1 MATVRVTL
9 DSQIGA
15 AWMGA
20 FERAITNLNALFRRE
35 RAAIVLSQTSEG
47 PVISVRVDSS
57 IGTTAVHG
65 QATTETTTAGR
76 LVRSE
81 VRLPVQIEINT
92 PRGMRGAGPGVYE
105 VVAAHELVHSLGH
118 AGHNSHLMAQTF
130 QKVMGDTPA
139 GDRLQANTVILPPLR
154 LSDDSVSLLRGIWG

>member
-1 MATVRVTL
+1 M
-9 DSQIGA
+9 DGHIGA
-15 AWMGA
+15 AWTTA
-20 FERAITNLNALFRRE
+20 FGQAITHLNALFRRE
-35 RAAIVLSQTSEG
+35 RLGINLSQTSEG
-47 PVISVRVDSS
+47 PVITVRVDSS

-92 PRGMRGAGPGVYE
+92 PRGMRGAGPGIYE

-118 AGHNSHLMAQTF
+118 SGHNTQLMAQTF
-130 QKVMGDTPA
+130 QKVMGGTPA
-139 GDRLQANTVILPPLR
+139 GDGLQAGSVILPPLQ
-154 LSDDSVSLLRGIWG
+154 LSADSVSLLRGIWG

>member
-1 MATVRVTL
+1 LPTVVRSGFKANVRRKVL
-9 DSQIGA
+9 GVSVFGSVLARQRAAPAQPDERRAGDFGARGLEYLNHGRAWSGEYGDHHGGA
-15 AWMGA
+15 AGA
-20 FERAITNLNALFRRE
+20 VG
-35 RAAIVLSQTSEG
+35 RAAARADRDQHAARHAWCR
-47 PVISVRVDSS
+47 P
-57 IGTTAVHG
+57 
-65 QATTETTTAGR
+65 GR
-76 LVRSE
+76 
-81 VRLPVQIEINT
+81 
-92 PRGMRGAGPGVYE
+92 YE